1 VPILSRSLICSAINA
16 VCMALMDAGIMTTD
30 MVTSCSAGVLR
41 HGTCQDLNQVCLLP
55 LVACRYRKPLINITN
70 LIFTCTF
77 YVIIDD
83 QTEQNSGGAYLP
95 VAIKS
100 RSEEIVYLHLD
111 SRLSVER
118 LEEAMAAAIDGCK
131 KIRAIMQDA
140 MKTHMTVAFE
150 RNKKASV

>member
-1 VPILSRSLICSAINA
+1 MSTRTLTV
-16 VCMALMDAGIMTTD
+16 
-30 MVTSCSAGVLR
+30 
-41 HGTCQDLNQVCLLP
+41 
-55 LVACRYRKPLINITN
+55 
-70 LIFTCTF
+70 IF
-77 YVIIDD
+77 DE

-131 KIRAIMQDA
+131 KIRTIMQDA
-140 MKTHMTVAFE
+140 MKAHMTVAFE